1 LSDDATARTLVY
13 VPELPQNMN
22 TSPGAETAGDA
33 ALLDAYARRGCEASF
48 RRLVERHAGLVF
60 HTAQR
65 VVEQAA
71 LAQDVAQ
78 QVFLH
83 LAREA
88 GNLDASRGL
97 AGWLHRT
104 TTFAAMNARR
114 SERRQQKRLQR
125 LARET
130 DTAPDAAWQE
140 VMPLLDAG
148 LESLGG
154 TDRQVVLLHFYEGL
168 AFREVAARLGMSA
181 EAAQKRSVRAVEK
194 LSRWLRRRG
203 VATSSA
209 ALGLALTTHMS
220 EAAPMG
226 MAAALA
232 HKSLALT
239 ASGGAASAI
248 TSFIPTM
255 AFAKLTTAAAV
266 AAFLIPIGWQWRE
279 NARAATARA
288 AQRDAGD
295 LSRNVDTASGK
306 ATLNAGSAPTAAP
319 AMSSLSPRLAELATA
334 LARLSS
340 ADDRLGLLKVKRL
353 ILELSAEE
361 LEGAFRLVKS
371 VSRPVL
377 SLSLAET
384 VFARWGEIAPLEG
397 LAMARDPAVREWR
410 ATRCREAG
418 LESEQSIGLF
428 QSWALHDTASALA
441 AAQAWDADF
450 AAPDNRQTAEVPSLL
465 AHLAAIRPQEA
476 MACALRL
483 PDGDVR
489 DLAETLVRQAWT
501 ESDPAEALRWAMA
514 NTSPD
519 DQPVVL
525 GKIMNQMAGTHPQR
539 AVELAQTL
547 ENPHARRE
555 AAQFALIQITP
566 YDPRGAMEAMLR
578 LPDEMLTTD
587 LVRHVAMFTSW
598 GDAHI
603 AAEFAPKLPEGERRD
618 IYVAQIA
625 RSWWSDDH
633 EACRAWLTTDPVV
646 TPAVRELVLKDLE
659 KTGVQK

>member
-1 LSDDATARTLVY
+1 MINTAA
-13 VPELPQNMN
+13 
-22 TSPGAETAGDA
+22 AETAGDA
-33 ALLDAYARRGCEASF
+33 ALLDAYARSGCEASF
-48 RRLVERHAGLVF
+48 RRLVERHSGLVF
-60 HTAQR
+60 HTARR

-88 GNLDASRGL
+88 GKLDASRGL

-114 SERRQQKRLQR
+114 SERRHQDRLQR
-125 LARET
+125 LALET
-130 DTAPDAAWQE
+130 DTSTGSAWQE
-140 VMPLLDAG
+140 VMPLVDEG

-154 TDRQVVLLHFYEGL
+154 TDRQVVLLHFCEGL
-168 AFREVAARLGMSA
+168 AFREVAARLGMTA

-209 ALGLALTTHMS
+209 ALGVALTAHLS

-232 HKSLALT
+232 QKSLAL
-239 ASGGAASAI
+239 AAGGSAASAI

-255 AFAKLTTAAAV
+255 AFAKLTTAAAL

-279 NARAATARA
+279 NARAATAHRA
-288 AQRDAGD
+288 APDAGD
-295 LSRNVDTASGK
+295 LSVKTEAAAGNAIPKNGSGRTA
-306 ATLNAGSAPTAAP
+306 TPT
-319 AMSSLSPRLAELATA
+319 MSSLSPRLAALATA
-334 LARLSS
+334 LAQLDS
-340 ADDRLGLLKVKRL
+340 AEDRLGLLKVKRL
-353 ILELSAEE
+353 ILELPAEE
-361 LEGAFRLVKS
+361 LEGAFALVKS
-371 VSRPVL
+371 VSRPTL
-377 SLSLAET
+377 SLSLAGT
-384 VFARWGEIAPLEG
+384 VFARWGEIAPLAG
-397 LAMARDPAVREWR
+397 LAVARDPAVRAWR
-410 ATRCREAG
+410 AWRCREAG
-418 LESEQSIGLF
+418 LEPVQSIGIF
-428 QSWALHDTASALA
+428 QSWALHDTAGALA

-450 AAPDNRQTAEVPSLL
+450 AAPDNRQTAEVPRLL
-465 AHLAAIRPQEA
+465 AHLAAVRPQEA

-501 ESDPAEALRWAMA
+501 ESDPADALRWAVE
-514 NTSPD
+514 NTPPD
-519 DQPVVL
+519 DQPIVL
-525 GKIMNQMAGTHPQR
+525 GKIMDQMAATNPQR

-547 ENPHARRE
+547 ENPHARRS
-555 AAQFALIQITP
+555 AAQFALMQIAP
-566 YDPRGAMEAMLR
+566 HDPRGAMEAMLR
-578 LPDEMLTTD
+578 LPDDILTTD

-603 AAEFAPKLPEGERRD
+603 ATEFAPQLPEGPRRD
-618 IYVAQIA
+618 TYVEHVA
-625 RSWWSDDH
+625 RNWWGQDR
-633 EACRAWLTTDPVV
+633 EACRTWLNSDPLVSA
-646 TPAVRELVLKDLE
+646 AVRELVLKDLE
-659 KTGVQK
+659 KIGAQK